1 MAPPKKWGES
11 TSHDAT
17 TLRGGRSCLVLRQSE
32 ANLTTEDEDDETS
45 SEETSSGEESVEIQT
60 VPIRKKFDDEE
71 DADDV
76 SQHTGK
82 RRQRL
87 T

>member
-1 MAPPKKWGES
+1 MPV
-11 TSHDAT
+11 
-17 TLRGGRSCLVLRQSE
+17 RRQSD
-32 ANLTTEDEDDETS
+32 ANNLTTEDEDDETS
-45 SEETSSGEESVEIQT
+45 SEETSSGEESVEIQA

-76 SQHTGK
+76 SQYMGK
-82 RRQRL
+82 WRQRL